1 MPFAVY
7 ALRKSYAGVGVLK
20 GVDLEVRDGEIH
32 ALLGA
37 NGAGKS
43 TLIKCLSGAIQ
54 PDSGGLLVGTTKYNE
69 LTPKSAREAGV
80 AVIYQDP
87 ALASTLDVSDN
98 IFLGREKRF
107 GPFVRRRAQRKE
119 AAFWLDQLDANI
131 APTDNLSRLGNAGL
145 QTIEIARSLSMRPK
159 VLILDEPTAALS
171 EHEAEILGQ
180 RLLELK
186 KQKLPLLYVTHRLA
200 EVFALAD
207 RVTVL
212 RGGEVVLTG
221 PVANFSQDDLVGAI
235 AGAKIVRARPHA
247 TAAQFAPAV
256 MVDKIIAPGIGP
268 VSFEV
273 GHGEILG
280 VFGLVGSGRTELV
293 ETLFGSRK
301 RYGGHMSIDGRVL
314 ALSSPTSAIAS
325 GVALVPSDR
334 LRKSIIGSLSSG
346 ENMLLPSYKAL
357 ARFGMRIASHESK
370 VFTNAVGRLNL
381 RPPRMDLEARRFSGG
396 NQQKLVIARWLNETS
411 QCRLLMLD
419 EPTQGVDVGARSDIY
434 AALRESAAAGTS
446 LLITSSEPEELIQVA
461 DRVIV
466 LSHGQIVATLQS
478 HEIEEE
484 RLLSL
489 AHNIET
495 FASIISKGHVVHD

>member
-7 ALRKSYAGVGVLK
+7 ALRKSYAGVEVLK
-20 GVDLEVRDGEIH
+20 GVDLEVKDGEIH

-54 PDSGGLLVGTTKYNE
+54 PDSGGLLVGTEKFEE
-69 LTPKSAREAGV
+69 LTPKTAREAGV

-87 ALASTLDVSDN
+87 ALASSLNVTDN

-107 GPFVRRRAQRKE
+107 GPFVRRKAQREE
-119 AAFWLDQLDANI
+119 AAYWLKQLDADI
-131 APTDNLSRLGNAGL
+131 KPTDSLSKLGNAGL
-145 QTIEIARSLSMRPK
+145 QTLEIARSLSMQPK

-221 PVANFSQDDLVGAI
+221 PVSEFGHDDLVKAI
-235 AGAKIVRARPHA
+235 AGASIKRERPQTA
-247 TAAQFAPAV
+247 TISFAPTV
-256 MVDKIIAPGIGP
+256 KVENFLAPGIGP

-273 GHGEILG
+273 GRGEIVG
-280 VFGLVGSGRTELV
+280 VFGLVGSGRTELL
-293 ETLFGSRK
+293 ETLFGSQK
-301 RYGGHMSIDGRVL
+301 LHGGRITIDGQEL
-314 ALSSPTSAIAS
+314 MITNPPSAVAAGI
-325 GVALVPSDR
+325 ALVPSDR
-334 LRKSIIGSLSSG
+334 LRKSIIGTLPSG
-346 ENMLLPSYKAL
+346 DNMLLPSYMSL
-357 ARFGMRIASHESK
+357 ARFGLRNPSVESR
-370 VFTNAVGRLNL
+370 VFNKAVGRLNL
-381 RPPRMDLEARRFSGG
+381 RPPRIDLEAKRFSGG

-411 QCRLLMLD
+411 RCRLLMLD

-434 AALRESAAAGTS
+434 AALRESATAGTS
-446 LLITSSEPEELIQVA
+446 LLVTSSEPEELIQIA
-461 DRVIV
+461 DRVII
-466 LSHGQIVATLQS
+466 LSHGQIAAVLQS
-478 HEIEEE
+478 HEIEEG
-484 RLLSL
+484 RMLSL
-489 AHNIET
+489 AHNLDPI
-495 FASIISKGHVVHD
+495 AYSSSKGNDTHD